1 VGHVSVYRIGLK
13 GVLTPVYGSPFT
25 AGFWPA
31 SVVADPSGRFIYVAN
46 KGANPIATE
55 TLSGYSIA
63 GNGTL
68 IPLKGS
74 PFQEGGGTYSMC
86 MDPLGRFLYL
96 TDFFYDQLTEFRIT
110 NNGVPRRLSYYKGVS
125 PYGPIVVDPF
135 GRFVYVANS
144 RTSAT
149 ASFSG
154 YRVANN
160 GALTTV
166 VGSPF
171 QFLGAMV
178 VDLTGQFLYVSNSH
192 EDGNE
197 RTGLFRFIV
206 SEETVL

>member
-1 VGHVSVYRIGLK
+1 
-13 GVLTPVYGSPFT
+13 
-25 AGFWPA
+25 
-31 SVVADPSGRFIYVAN
+31 
-46 KGANPIATE
+46 
-55 TLSGYSIA
+55 
-63 GNGTL
+63 
-68 IPLKGS
+68 
-74 PFQEGGGTYSMC
+74 

-135 GRFVYVANS
+135 GRFVYVANY

-178 VDLTGQFLYVSNSH
+178 VDRPDSFYMYQTVMKTGMN
-192 EDGNE
+192 